1 MFMSTTYDRSRIGN
15 EWTCDKKLSEV
26 DVRSN
31 KWHETYQNVHFL
43 SFRQLVG
50 LAVGRWF
57 IFFCPRSTSR
67 LTKKIFFA
75 QRLKKNFFTSIL
87 MGRSGNRKQDCLFLG
102 HRIALPCCGYSLESH
117 WGCVFNEYPQSV
129 LWRNKQNYHQRPA
142 LPVPLPVCPAKTQIS
157 LGIHPVWSESSL
169 SAHWAVKVSRF
180 LHADSEDSD
189 QKGRMPSLI
198 WVFTGLIG
206 HSVGFIML
214 QLFLIFWNSLTVFE
228 KETRFLPMTDPTL
241 FDRVG

>member
-1 MFMSTTYDRSRIGN
+1 MDLWQKAIGSWCTVKWMTWNIPKRSFLVLSATR
-15 EWTCDKKLSEV
+15 WTCGWSMIYIFLPTE
-26 DVRSN
+26 
-31 KWHETYQNVHFL
+31 HE
-43 SFRQLVG
+43 SVG
-50 LAVGRWF
+50 
-57 IFFCPRSTSR
+57 
-67 LTKKIFFA
+67 KKIFFRSEA
-75 QRLKKNFFTSIL
+75 EKKLFHIDFDGSVRKPETRLFF
-87 MGRSGNRKQDCLFLG
+87 FLG

-129 LWRNKQNYHQRPA
+129 LWRNKQNYHQRPS

-206 HSVGFIML
+206 HFVGFIML

-228 KETRFLPMTDPTL
+228 KETRFLPTTDPTL

>member
-1 MFMSTTYDRSRIGN
+1 MTEVILVMNGLVTKSYWKLICGQINDMKHTKTFISRPFDN
-15 EWTCDKKLSEV
+15 SL
-26 DVRSN
+26 N
-31 KWHETYQNVHFL
+31 L
-43 SFRQLVG
+43 QLVSD
-50 LAVGRWF
+50 LY
-57 IFFCPRSTSR
+57 
-67 LTKKIFFA
+67 FFA
-75 QRLKKNFFTSIL
+75 HGARVGWQKKFFSLRGWKKTFSHRFWWV
-87 MGRSGNRKQDCLFLG
+87 GQDFFFLG

-129 LWRNKQNYHQRPA
+129 LWRNKQNYHQRPS

-180 LHADSEDSD
+180 LHVDSEDSD
-189 QKGRMPSLI
+189 QKGQMPNLI
-198 WVFTGLIG
+198 WVFSGLIG
-206 HSVGFIML
+206 HFVGFIML

-241 FDRVG
+241 FDRVE